1 VQAAGTVLANDAM
14 ISRRALWA
22 LLLVFAAAWF
32 CNLGYR
38 HLVKPDE
45 GRYAEVAR
53 EMVASGDWVTP
64 RLNGYKYFEK
74 PALQYWATAAA
85 FSLFGQNEWTAR
97 LWPGLTGFFG
107 VLLVYFAGTRLF
119 GPPAGLYGA
128 AVTAGSALY
137 AFMGHALSLDM
148 GLAFFMSACVVAI
161 AIAQRDEAGP
171 ATRRRWMLLAW
182 AAAALAVLS
191 KGLVGV
197 VLPAGAVGLYVLVER
212 DWKRLARLHLLA
224 GGLLFLAI
232 AAPWFVAV
240 SLANPEFFRFFF
252 IHEHFERFLTKE
264 HGRYQPLW
272 YFVPVLLLG
281 VLPWVASLVPAL
293 WRAWA
298 RDPRTGFQP
307 RRFLLLWCAVVF
319 VFFSVS
325 QSKIFSYILPMFPA
339 LALLVGAYL
348 ASAGRRIAFAEGA
361 VAVLLGAALIAA
373 SFLAAAHLPEVLES
387 LGTDRPPQFY
397 AGYIPWLI
405 AAGAALAAAGAAS
418 AWFALRERLAA
429 AAVTLAFGGLA
440 WMQLA
445 FSGHETLAPAFSAYH
460 IVQKIRGELKPD
472 IPFYVVDTFDHTLL
486 FYLGRTVTMVAYKDE
501 LKIPIGW
508 EPRDFIPDTAA
519 FARAW
524 QADREALAMFSDK
537 DLDGF
542 LKAHPV
548 PMQVVARDARR
559 VIVRKP

>member
-1 VQAAGTVLANDAM
+1 MQNQAIAK
-14 ISRRALWA
+14 
-22 LLLVFAAAWF
+22 AA
-32 CNLGYR
+32 
-38 HLVKPDE
+38 
-45 GRYAEVAR
+45 
-53 EMVASGDWVTP
+53 S
-64 RLNGYKYFEK
+64 
-74 PALQYWATAAA
+74 
-85 FSLFGQNEWTAR
+85 
-97 LWPGLTGFFG
+97 
-107 VLLVYFAGTRLF
+107 
-119 GPPAGLYGA
+119 
-128 AVTAGSALY
+128 SAIY

-148 GLAFFMSACVVAI
+148 GLAFFMSACIFAVAL
-161 AIAQRDEAGP
+161 AQRDEAGP
-171 ATRRRWMLLAW
+171 ATRRTWMLLAW

-212 DWKRLARLHLLA
+212 DWKRLARLHLVS

-272 YFVPVLLLG
+272 YFVPILLLG
-281 VLPWVASLVPAL
+281 ALPWVVSLVLAL
-293 WRAWA
+293 RRAWA
-298 RDPRTGFQP
+298 RDPQARFQP
-307 RRFLLLWCAVVF
+307 RRFLLLWCVVVF
-319 VFFSVS
+319 VFFSAS

-339 LALLVGAYL
+339 LALLIGAYV
-348 ASAGRRIAFAEGA
+348 ASAGRRMALAQGA
-361 VAVLLGAALIAA
+361 VAALLGVALVAA
-373 SFLAAAHLPEVLES
+373 SLLAAAHLPKALGV
-387 LGTDRPPQFY
+387 LGTDRPSQFY
-397 AGYIPWLI
+397 AGYLPWLI
-405 AAGAALAAAGAAS
+405 AAGVVLAAAAGAS
-418 AWFALRERLAA
+418 MWFSLRERLVAA
-429 AAVTLAFGGLA
+429 VVTLAFGGLA
-440 WMQLA
+440 WMQIA
-445 FSGHETLAPAFSAYH
+445 FSGYETLSPAFSAYH

-524 QADREALAMFSDK
+524 EADREALAMFSDR

>member
-1 VQAAGTVLANDAM
+1 VTPTPGRF
-14 ISRRALWA
+14 SRNQLLA
-22 LLLVFAAAWF
+22 LLAAFALAWF

-45 GRYAEVAR
+45 GRYAEIAR

-97 LWPGLTGFFG
+97 LWPGLTGFLG
-107 VLLVYFAGTRLF
+107 VLLVFFTGKSLF

-128 AVTAGSALY
+128 AVAASSALY
-137 AFMGHALSLDM
+137 VFIGHGLSLDM
-148 GLAFFMSACVVAI
+148 GLAFFMATCVFAVAL
-161 AIAQRDEAGP
+161 AQRDEADP

-197 VLPAGAVGLYVLVER
+197 VLPAAALALYVLVER
-212 DWKRLARLHLLA
+212 DWTRLARLHLFS
-224 GGLLFLAI
+224 GGVLFLAI
-232 AAPWFVAV
+232 AAPWFIAA

-252 IHEHFERFLTKE
+252 IHEHFERFLTRE

-281 VLPWVASLVPAL
+281 ILPWVVSLVPAL
-293 WRAWA
+293 WRAWT
-298 RDPRTGFQP
+298 RDAQVRFQP

-319 VFFSVS
+319 VFFSAS
-325 QSKIFSYILPMFPA
+325 QSKIGSYILPMFPA
-339 LALLVGAYL
+339 LALLIGAYL
-348 ASAGRRIAFAEGA
+348 ASAGRRIALAQSA
-361 VAVLLGAALIAA
+361 AAILLGATFIAA
-373 SFLAAAHLPEVLES
+373 ALLAAAHFPKVLEL
-387 LGTDRPPQFY
+387 LGSDRPSQFY
-397 AGYIPWLI
+397 AGYLPWLL
-405 AAGAALAAAGAAS
+405 AAGIALAAAAAVS
-418 AWFALRERLAA
+418 AWFSLRERLVAA
-429 AAVTLAFGGLA
+429 AITLAFGGLT
-440 WMQLA
+440 WMQIA

-501 LKIPIGW
+501 LTIPIGW
-508 EPRDFIPDTAA
+508 EPRDFIPDTES

-524 QADREALAMFSDK
+524 QADREALAMFSAE
-537 DLDGF
+537 DLAGF

-548 PMQVVARDARR
+548 PMQVIARDARR
-559 VIVRKP
+559 VIVKKP